1 MYLPKDREDLIK
13 HIKNNME
20 KPTDE
25 DLRKIEDLQENYRDK
40 SDDEI
45 FLEIIEINKDMQSNM
60 SQEEYE
66 GIFDKLDNIKP
77 LLNEDQKK
85 KLDAIMKSLQKE

>member
-1 MYLPKDREDLIK
+1 MPKDREDLIK

-20 KPTDE
+20 EPTDE
-25 DLRKIEDLQENYRDK
+25 DLRKIEELQENYRDK

-60 SQEEYE
+60 SEEEYE

-77 LLNEDQKK
+77 FLNEEQKS
-85 KLDAIMKSLQKE
+85 KLDAIMKNLQKE